1 MKIFY
6 GGAIQGNADREKR
19 VHIHKSLMSFIKDF
33 GFEVISEHAAGRN
46 FEETAALLEKSI
58 GPLPPVG
65 IERTIYVRNKMIEA
79 IEGEIAAAVFEVSVP
94 SLGTGI
100 EIAHAYLR
108 PKTGLGKIPILA
120 LYEKDY
126 WPGKLSSMIRG
137 LDKKDYPHI
146 EVVEYTNL
154 DEAASQISNFLSGIK
169 NEI

>member
-19 VHIHKSLMSFIKDF
+19 VHIHKSLMSFIKEQ
-33 GFEVISEHAAGRN
+33 GFEVISEHAGGRN

-58 GPLPPVG
+58 GPLPPIG

-79 IEGEIAAAVFEVSVP
+79 IEGEIAAAIFEVSVP

-108 PKTGLGKIPILA
+108 PKTGLVKIPILA

-137 LDKKDYPHI
+137 LDKNDYPHI

-154 DEAASQISNFLSGIK
+154 DEAASQISNFLNKIHNK
-169 NEI
+169 